1 MRALEI
7 VAGSILMMVGLWTAW
22 SSVRE
27 AQPEGSGRDRVL
39 MAVHETA
46 RAGWWLSL
54 GGLFLA
60 YGLVED
66 WAQVQWF
73 VLVPIVM
80 AGLRLLSATFLS
92 RG

>member
-1 MRALEI
+1 MRVLE
-7 VAGSILMMVGLWTAW
+7 VSAGAVLILVGLRTAW
-22 SSVRE
+22 RSVRE
-27 AQPEGSGRDRVL
+27 LQPEGGGRVL

-66 WAQVQWF
+66 WSQVQWF
-73 VLVPIVM
+73 VLFPIVM
-80 AGLRLLSATFLS
+80 AGLRLLSATFL
-92 RG
+92 RRE